1 MPKGTNR
8 TKRIRQ
14 TIASLIQTQ
23 AEWDSRR
30 LRKSCLDAIGGGNA
44 IERARLGNSIRRT
57 LTQLIETGVLRLG
70 ENESISAGPAFD
82 ALAGESSNSSSES
95 YESPI
100 LSEEIKTAPK
110 KESEAKKPKE
120 KDMRRFL
127 DELLAPGPLSEEEI
141 VRAAVGRF
149 EASGER
155 VHGVRGLALQVLKAS
170 VGEGTLVCVG
180 GEYRRAE
187 QTEEIKAPLEKRREM
202 PKRTTAVKV
211 QRTGR
216 LKPRPLAP
224 LTGETVLDEKS
235 FAMLVN
241 AQGGAFFN
249 VFAAKLLESY
259 YDSAGVRV
267 LGRFVVDGSED
278 KGIDVV
284 FHTQDDLGFT
294 DKTAVQAKTRARS
307 QITLKE
313 LREFYGC
320 MHAEGAT
327 KGVFITTATFTTEAV
342 EFLAK
347 SPDLVGIDLVK
358 LFELA
363 CRYGIGI
370 QVKDGKP
377 YAAVELI
384 SL

>member
-8 TKRIRQ
+8 TKRIRE
-14 TIASLIQTQ
+14 TIASLFETQ
-23 AEWDSRR
+23 AKWDSRR

-57 LTQLIETGVLRLG
+57 LTQLLESGVLVMG
-70 ENESISAGPAFD
+70 EGEEISAGPAFQ
-82 ALAGESSNSSSES
+82 ALLPEGIDPPSPSNETQ
-95 YESPI
+95 EPE
-100 LSEEIKTAPK
+100 LSKIAPK
-110 KESEAKKPKE
+110 KDSEAKKPKE

-127 DELLAPGPLSEEEI
+127 DELFKSGAHSEDEI
-141 VRAAVGRF
+141 VRAAVERF
-149 EASGER
+149 EVKGER

-170 VGEGTLVCVG
+170 VAEGALACADGVYRMGEPSETPKP
-180 GEYRRAE
+180 ASDK
-187 QTEEIKAPLEKRREM
+187 IAAA

-211 QRTGR
+211 QRASR
-216 LKPRPLAP
+216 IKPRAAAP
-224 LTGETVLDEKS
+224 LRGDVTLDEKS
-235 FAMLVN
+235 FAMLIN
-241 AQGGAFFN
+241 AEGGAFFN
-249 VFAAKLLESY
+249 VFVAKLLESHY
-259 YDSAGVRV
+259 ASAGIRV
-267 LGRFVVDGSED
+267 SGRFVVDGSED

-284 FHTQDDLGFT
+284 FHTRDELGFT

-327 KGVFITTATFTTEAV
+327 KGVFITTSTFTTEAV

-370 QVKDGKP
+370 RDKDGKP